1 MLVSRGARHV
11 ATAMSAA
18 LVLTIAACQQGTS
31 TPPEEAATPGL
42 TRLYGTDGNMINTFG
57 DEFKGQAGLLAGMK
71 GTTPL
76 TPLSED
82 FKTRLR
88 AVRPDLSDYLFAGE
102 TYDAVVI
109 SALAAEQAGT
119 DDPAAIAKQ
128 INSITTGGTEC
139 TAVADCLALARA
151 GTDLNYRGISL
162 TRGGFTD
169 AGEPSTASYAT
180 LHFGPEDRL
189 DDSKTEYVGAG
200 DESTTT
206 RRKPPRGAPA
216 DKAKTP
222 LRIGGLLPETGDLA
236 LANPPMAAGAAL
248 AVQELNAAG
257 GVFAR
262 DVEWV
267 PGDDGTNPA
276 VAKQTVA
283 SHIAKKVSVIIG
295 AGASSISREVLPDVV
310 KAGLILFSPC
320 NTDAGLS
327 TIDDKGLFFRT
338 SPSDILQGRALADVI
353 LRDGPSRI
361 AIVARDD
368 SYGVGLQDNVID
380 ELTKTGFPAGKVETL
395 LYEPPT
401 PGAPDIDFAAGADRI
416 KAANPDGVLLIGFGE
431 SAQIIKALA
440 KAGVQL
446 YHGTDQGAE
455 PK

>member
-1 MLVSRGARHV
+1 MHVSTGARRL

-18 LVLTIAACQQGTS
+18 LLLSVAACQQGTPAQDAD
-31 TPPEEAATPGL
+31 TGTATGL

-57 DEFKGQAGLLAGMK
+57 DEFANQAGLLAGMK

-82 FKTRLR
+82 FKSRLN
-88 AVRPDLSDYLFAGE
+88 AVHPGLTDYLFSGE

-109 SALAAEQAGT
+109 SALAAEQAGS
-119 DDPAAIAKQ
+119 DEPSAIARQ
-128 INSITTGGTEC
+128 INSVTTGGTEC
-139 TAVADCLALARA
+139 TTVADCLALARA

-180 LHFGPEDRL
+180 LHFGPEDKL

-200 DESTTT
+200 DESATSTK
-206 RRKPPRGAPA
+206 KPPRAEPA
-216 DKAKTP
+216 RGSKTA
-222 LRIGGLLPETGDLA
+222 LKIGGLLPETGDLA
-236 LANPPMAAGAAL
+236 LANPPMEAGAAL
-248 AVQELNAAG
+248 AIQEVNEAG
-257 GVFAR
+257 GVFDK

-267 PGDDGTNPA
+267 PGDDGTNPD
-276 VAKQTVA
+276 VAKETVA
-283 SHIAKKVSVIIG
+283 KHVAAKVSVIIG

-338 SPSDILQGRALADVI
+338 SPSDTLQGRALADVI
-353 LRDGPSRI
+353 LRDGPHKI
-361 AIVARDD
+361 AIVARND
-368 SYGVGLQDNVID
+368 SYGVGLQENVIS
-380 ELTKTGFPAGKVETL
+380 ELEKAGFPADKVETL
-395 LYEPPT
+395 VYEPPT
-401 PGAPDIDFAAGADRI
+401 PAAPDIDFAGDASQL
-416 KAANPDGVLLIGFGE
+416 KAAGPDGVLLIGFGE
-431 SAQIIKALA
+431 SAQIIKAMA

-446 YHGTDQGAE
+446 YHGN
-455 PK
+455 